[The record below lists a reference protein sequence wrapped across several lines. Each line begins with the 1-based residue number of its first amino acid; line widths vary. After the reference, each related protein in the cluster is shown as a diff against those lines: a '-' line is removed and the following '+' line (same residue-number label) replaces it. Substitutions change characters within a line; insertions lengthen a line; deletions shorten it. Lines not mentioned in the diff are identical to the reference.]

1 MNNDYLEWL
10 NEIDCH
16 LFDMLIQNTS
26 KLVKVNYY
34 INGKLHSHVA
44 VLDEVLP
51 FRGIK
56 TSFYYIPF
64 VGEKV
69 ALESVELYDTSV
81 EQNDTNK
88 VIFKNQNIA
97 GYDKDSEE
105 EILKAQE
112 LLYGEKLVDVV
123 KGYSSTKTNRL
134 TAINTVDDSIVC
146 VDKNLMKYR
155 FDNPFHQDFYEDGM
169 EFYKSIDDDG
179 NVHYILTSSK
189 APEVDVQEEDDS
201 LDNVVSF
208 LEMKAS
214 RGK

>member
-1 MNNDYLEWL
+1 MSNDGLEWL

-16 LFDMLIQNTS
+16 IFDKLIQNMS

-34 INGKLHSHVA
+34 INGNLHSHIA
-44 VLDEVLP
+44 FLKEVLP
-51 FRGIK
+51 FRGIE

-69 ALESVELYDTSV
+69 ALESVELYDISAKP
-81 EQNDTNK
+81 DDAKK

-112 LLYGEKLVDVV
+112 LLYGKKLVDVV

-155 FDNPFHQDFYEDGM
+155 LDNPFHQDFYENGM
-169 EFYKSIDDDG
+169 EFYESINDDG
-179 NVHYILTSSK
+179 NVHYVLTSSK
-189 APEVDVQEEDDS
+189 APEVENEQEENQ
-201 LDNVVSF
+201 DNVISF

-214 RGK
+214 RRK